1 MMPPKIN
8 RGAPKNKAL
17 ALASLLMSALV
28 PMAAQAIDV
37 DAGDFV
43 PAPEGTTTGLPIAEK
58 HRQ

>member
-1 MMPPKIN
+1 MMPPRIN
-8 RGAPKNKAL
+8 RGDPKKKAL

-43 PAPEGTTTGLPIAEK
+43 PAPKGTTTGLPIA
-58 HRQ
+58 

>member
-1 MMPPKIN
+1 
-8 RGAPKNKAL
+8 
-17 ALASLLMSALV
+17 
-28 PMAAQAIDV
+28 MAVEAIDV